1 MWTSAFRLNGIVES
15 DGPNGNMKNVCSLFW
30 KMIQYHYYLLFI
42 IVYLVWV
49 HWGFISIAYCQV
61 FTSDLPNNKWSIFVS
76 YTTSNY
82 CFIRKLNYK
91 NINICEYILSCVRYK
106 DEEGLINIM
115 SKYLR
120 KIPCYEVCSMSALY
134 FVIMSDSQTLHI
146 YLKIY
151 KGKRRSIDNSFE
163 NKLFE

>member
-1 MWTSAFRLNGIVES
+1 MVHICQLYYVKLH
-15 DGPNGNMKNVCSLFW
+15 GNIW
-30 KMIQYHYYLLFI
+30 
-42 IVYLVWV
+42 
-49 HWGFISIAYCQV
+49 
-61 FTSDLPNNKWSIFVS
+61 
-76 YTTSNY
+76 Y